1 MTHIMAAQMRASITE
16 RMHHSLSPYKRMA
29 MAPVSGIAA
38 WCLNLL
44 QVACTGLICRC
55 SRRGV
60 VIYEYIP
67 LYLVLV
73 FLPHV

>member
-44 QVACTGLICRC
+44 QVAYTWINM
-55 SRRGV
+55 SAFEKGV
-60 VIYEYIP
+60 VIYE
-67 LYLVLV
+67 
-73 FLPHV
+73 